1 MLILA
6 SSSPRRR
13 ELLHELTSNFQVVTP
28 QVDERTIRASDSAL
42 PLEISKM
49 KAYEVFLSHP
59 QDTVLACDTIV
70 YFKKRK
76 LGKPNDA
83 EDARAM
89 LRLLSGQT
97 HKVISGYTI
106 ISSKFEINR
115 TVVTKVTFNEL
126 DDVLIDKYVSSGSPM
141 DKAGAYGIQDK
152 GFSLVKKIEGS
163 YPNVMGLPL
172 EDIVSVIKKLKIE
185 F

>member
-13 ELLHELTSNFQVVTP
+13 ELLHQVTSEFKVIAP
-28 QVDERTIRASDSAL
+28 QIDEKSIRASDSGL

-49 KAYEVFLSHP
+49 KAYEVFLKHSK
-59 QDTVLACDTIV
+59 DTILACDTIV

-76 LGKPNDA
+76 LGKPTTPEEA
-83 EDARAM
+83 KTM

-97 HKVISGYTI
+97 HKVISGYTLMA
-106 ISSKFEINR
+106 SGFEVNR
-115 TVVTKVTFNEL
+115 TVVTKVTFNLL
-126 DDVLIDKYVSSGSPM
+126 DEALIDAYVNSGSPM
-141 DKAGAYGIQDK
+141 DKAGAYGIQDEA
-152 GFSLVKKIEGS
+152 FPLVKKIEGS
-163 YPNVMGLPL
+163 YHNVMGLPL
-172 EDIVSVIKKLKIE
+172 EDILSVIKKLRIA